1 MTDTPGDVAAKLEEA
16 LAVVESFDGGRAI
29 QVGLGTYDSKQI
41 DISLRDLR
49 AAASLIREMGER
61 EKALRKVARE
71 LSIFATHAAGGGSEM
86 FKTVAGEFYADA
98 EACRARYDHRQQT
111 LLRIG
116 EARASK
122 ALERK

>member
-49 AAASLIREMGER
+49 AAASLLRELSER
-61 EKALRKVARE
+61 EKALREALE
-71 LSIFATHAAGGGSEM
+71 PF
-86 FKTVAGEFYADA
+86 A
-98 EACRARYDHRQQT
+98 EAGKVKLCGDDFWTDDKSIQNTDVAFYVKFGDLRRA
-111 LLRIG
+111 
-116 EARASK
+116 AK
-122 ALERK
+122 ALEAK

>member
-49 AAASLIREMGER
+49 AAASLLRELSER
-61 EKALRKVARE
+61 EKALRE
-71 LSIFATHAAGGGSEM
+71 
-86 FKTVAGEFYADA
+86 
-98 EACRARYDHRQQT
+98 
-111 LLRIG
+111 
-116 EARASK
+116 
-122 ALERK
+122 ALEKIANHPTGGVGCNPVVFVEIARKELEPK